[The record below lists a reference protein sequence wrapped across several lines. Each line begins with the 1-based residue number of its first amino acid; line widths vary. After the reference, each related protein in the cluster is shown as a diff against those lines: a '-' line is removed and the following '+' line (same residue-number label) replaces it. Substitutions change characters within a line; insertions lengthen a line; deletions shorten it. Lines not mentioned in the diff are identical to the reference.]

1 MSTIGKVV
9 SSIAGIGFSV
19 FAVVGTIASNIPIVK
34 TEEKTETI
42 KYQTSIVYD
51 DTMREGLSETRQ
63 EGKNG
68 TKKVTYSVSYKQDK
82 EVSREKKS
90 ETIIEPAI
98 DEIIV
103 KGTKKYYMCSNGV
116 EYDNVDDMNE
126 CEKRIK
132 WEEQK
137 QTSLQECYA
146 DSSKFDCWYDEYPG
160 TTLHWSY
167 WVYNTTPSTSPS
179 TNNYRTGAVCRDGWR
194 SSATGKG
201 ACSHHG
207 GVLYWL

>member
-1 MSTIGKVV
+1 MSITKRTIY
-9 SSIAGIGFSV
+9 SA
-19 FAVVGTIASNIPIVK
+19 VGTGVLAFATVGSIASNIPIVK
-34 TEEKTETI
+34 TEEEIEII
-42 KYQTSIVYD
+42 KYGTNILYD
-51 DTMREGLSETRQ
+51 DTMREGLSEIRQ

-82 EVSREKKS
+82 EVSREKES
-90 ETIIEPAI
+90 EVIIEPAI
-98 DEIIV
+98 DEIVV

-116 EYDNVDDMNE
+116 EYDNINDKNE

-137 QTSLQECYA
+137 QVSLQECYA

-167 WVYNTTPSTSPS
+167 WVYDNTPS
-179 TNNYRTGAVCRDGWR
+179 TNNYRTGAVCKDGWR
-194 SSATGKG
+194 SSATGRG